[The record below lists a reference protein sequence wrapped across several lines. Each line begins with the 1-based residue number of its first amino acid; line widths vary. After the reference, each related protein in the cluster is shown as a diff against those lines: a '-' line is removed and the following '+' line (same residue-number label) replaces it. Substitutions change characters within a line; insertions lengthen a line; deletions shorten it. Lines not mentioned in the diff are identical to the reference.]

1 MKDDIIKYFT
11 AWFWTTWQLVVLVV
25 VVRLMSGEWGS
36 MDRLGFCLALIA
48 FFETV
53 RIRQKL

>member
-11 AWFWTTWQLVVLVV
+11 AWFWTTWQLAILEVVI
-25 VVRLMSGEWGS
+25 RIFSGEWGS